1 LDAPDGDLRGAAAV
15 SEPVPEVRM
24 RKTSTKLKLAVCILL
39 GILMLGGCSRQMVRP
54 RVVNTPYEGGSV
66 SEQAGSD
73 ADAASSAE
81 VNPRDEFEEVEL
93 FYALGVAANQE
104 GRWLQAQDHF
114 EEALELLANLDIEE
128 GDSVRE
134 SKFQRLLN
142 EIAEDYKVT
151 LLGLGILSSESSIS
165 AFLQRFEDVQNFKAL
180 QKGVEVEKQ
189 EVEAGE
195 VTYDMPIEWNERVE
209 NSIIYFQ
216 TVAREAFETYMRR
229 SGKYRDLMQSI
240 LREKGLPEDLVW
252 LCLVESGFNPKAYS
266 WARAM
271 GPWQFIASTGRKYGL
286 KGNWWY
292 DERKDFVKSTYAAC
306 DYLNFLYD
314 RFQSWPL
321 ALAAYNSGE
330 GRVDKAVK
338 KCHTTDFWR
347 LEMNKQTANY
357 VPLYMAATI
366 IAREPEKYGFDVEYD
381 DPLEFDVVRVNQPM
395 DLKKVAATMGLPV
408 SVLHEL
414 NPELHRG
421 ITPPNYPRYPL
432 RIPPGTK
439 QLFGA
444 KFEGYDAKTSGLFVE
459 HKVTRGQTLS
469 YLSQKYGVPI
479 SAIMELN
486 NLTNKHRLSIGQ
498 RLIIPANS
506 GSQATATN
514 TKSQASQKT
523 VSAPHNSSVCV
534 VKKGDTLSGLAVSF
548 GTTVAE
554 IRRLNGLKNSSRIY
568 VGQRLRM
575 SGGSSSPASGGLFT
589 EHVVQRGEN
598 LSYLSGKYG
607 VSVSAILAANNLS
620 SKDILQVGQR
630 LLIPSSSKADVET
643 YVVKKGDT
651 VSDLALRFGSSPGDI
666 KRLNGLEDLHYI
678 QPGQELKIPS
688 NGGSRVEDQEGG
700 RWITYVV
707 KRGDSLWKIA
717 RAFGVLMEKI
727 VQWNHLI
734 SPSHL
739 RVGDE
744 IKIFTTN

>member
-1 LDAPDGDLRGAAAV
+1 
-15 SEPVPEVRM
+15 M
-24 RKTSTKLKLAVCILL
+24 RKTSTKLKLAAFLVL

-54 RVVNTPYEGGSV
+54 RVVNTPYEEGSAGERPV
-66 SEQAGSD
+66 SE
-73 ADAASSAE
+73 ADAESSAE

-134 SKFQRLLN
+134 SKFQKLLN

-165 AFLQRFEDVQNFKAL
+165 AFLQRFEDVENFKAL
-180 QKGVEVEKQ
+180 QKGVDVEK
-189 EVEAGE
+189 EKVEAGE

-216 TVAREAFETYMRR
+216 TVAREAFESYMKR
-229 SGKYRDLMQSI
+229 SGKYKELMQSI

-252 LCLVESGFNPKAYS
+252 LCLVESGFNPRAYS
-266 WARAM
+266 WARAV

-306 DYLNFLYD
+306 DYLSFLYD
-314 RFQSWPL
+314 RFQCWPL

-330 GRVDKAVK
+330 GRVERAVK
-338 KCHTTDFWR
+338 KCHTADFWR
-347 LEMNKQTANY
+347 LELNKQTANY

-381 DPLEFDVVRVNQPM
+381 DPLEFDVVKVNQPM
-395 DLKKVAATMGLPV
+395 DLKKVAAAMGLPA
-408 SVLHEL
+408 SVLQEL

-421 ITPPNYPRYPL
+421 ITPPNYPGYPL

-439 QLFGA
+439 ELFGA

-469 YLSQKYGVPI
+469 YLSQKYHVPI
-479 SAIMELN
+479 SAIMEMN
-486 NLTNKHRLSIGQ
+486 SLTNKHRLSIGQ

-506 GSQATATN
+506 GSQTAVAN
-514 TKSQASQKT
+514 TRSQTPKKT
-523 VSAPHNSSVCV
+523 SSSGNSSVYV
-534 VKKGDTLSGLAVSF
+534 VRKGDTLSGLAVSF

-568 VGQRLRM
+568 VGQRLRL
-575 SGGSSSPASGGLFT
+575 SGSSGSPASGGLFT

-598 LSYLSGKYG
+598 LSYLSEKYG

-630 LLIPSSSKADVET
+630 LLIPSSSQVDVET

-666 KRLNGLEDLHYI
+666 KKLNDLEDPHYI

-688 NGGSRVEDQEGG
+688 TNASGARDQGGG

-727 VQWNHLI
+727 IQWNDLV
-734 SPSHL
+734 SPSRL
-739 RVGDE
+739 REGDE
-744 IKIFTTN
+744 IRIFTTN